1 MCKETLEEARA
12 MALERILEEVR
23 RLPAVDREKLIRE
36 LERLKARDE
45 ARENFEKAA
54 GSWGDFDAEGFVNE
68 VYARRAGGQRVDAQ
82 W

>member
-1 MCKETLEEARA
+1 

-23 RLPAVDREKLIRE
+23 RLSAVDREKLIRE

-45 ARENFEKAA
+45 ARGNFEKAA

-68 VYARRAGGQRVDAQ
+68 VYARREGGQRADAQ

>member
-1 MCKETLEEARA
+1 MPGKQPHCVPVRYCARAPGINEANIIGLGTIMGKDVSEEARA

-45 ARENFEKAA
+45 AGEN
-54 GSWGDFDAEGFVNE
+54 
-68 VYARRAGGQRVDAQ
+68 
-82 W
+82 